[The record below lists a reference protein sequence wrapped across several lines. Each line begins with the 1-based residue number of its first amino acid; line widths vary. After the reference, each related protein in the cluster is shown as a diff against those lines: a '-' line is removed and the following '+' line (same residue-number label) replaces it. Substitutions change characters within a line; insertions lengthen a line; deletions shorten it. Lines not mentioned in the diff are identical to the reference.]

1 MATVQNWPRRVEK
14 VSGVVS
20 AELGRSLADM
30 TDLNIVQLSTYVN
43 FKRLV
48 SSGSI
53 QATSYK
59 QHMSH

>member
-1 MATVQNWPRRVEK
+1 MATVQKRSRHVEK

-53 QATSYK
+53 QAASYK